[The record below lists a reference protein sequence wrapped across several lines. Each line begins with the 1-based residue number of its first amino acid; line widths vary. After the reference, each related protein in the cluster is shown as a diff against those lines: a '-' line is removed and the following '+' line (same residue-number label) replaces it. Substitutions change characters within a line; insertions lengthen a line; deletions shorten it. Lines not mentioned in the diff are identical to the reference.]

1 MRTRLFLLL
10 AGGFAACKNNEA
22 STASQKDTTA
32 VVSAP
37 LAIDSAGR
45 VEQLSFIDGCMDNAK
60 LTLGEEKAFAFCKC
74 MYAHIQARYPG
85 LDSAEIA
92 KLDTATVAKLAAACR

>member
-10 AGGFAACKNNEA
+10 VSGFAACKNNEA
-22 STASQKDTTA
+22 STASQKDTAA

-37 LAIDSAGR
+37 LAKDSAGR
-45 VEQLSFIDGCMDNAK
+45 VEQLSFIDGCVDNAK

-74 MYAHIQARYPG
+74 MYAQIQAKHPG
-85 LDSAEIA
+85 LDSAEITN
-92 KLDTATVAKLAAACR
+92 LDSATVAKLAAACR